1 MSNATMV
8 THVSNIYSLINR
20 KCLLDLNSIRYHKF
34 LTSLGYDLTCEYS
47 CDGGIIRTWDD
58 GSDSKYG
65 TMKDIYSCKEE
76 CDKHEECGGFSM
88 IPSSG
93 ICGHWKRGPI
103 ALTQKWGTDRD
114 CYMKK

>member
-1 MSNATMV
+1 M
-8 THVSNIYSLINR
+8 
-20 KCLLDLNSIRYHKF
+20 
-34 LTSLGYDLTCEYS
+34 TCEYS
-47 CDGGIIRTWDD
+47 CDGGVIRTWDD
-58 GSDSKYG
+58 GSDSNYG

-103 ALTQKWGTDRD
+103 TLTQKWGTDRD
-114 CYMKK
+114 CYMKKDYNLA